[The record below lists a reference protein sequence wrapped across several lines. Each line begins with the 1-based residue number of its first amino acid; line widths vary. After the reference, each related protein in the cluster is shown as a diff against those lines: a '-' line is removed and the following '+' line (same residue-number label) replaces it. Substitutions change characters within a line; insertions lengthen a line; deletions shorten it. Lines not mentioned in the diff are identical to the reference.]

1 MTLAPLD
8 PFLLLD
14 LDLRFLA
21 SFDSFLLIDGVRIFF
36 LVPTLGFL
44 LP

>member
-1 MTLAPLD
+1 VRLWAAAL

-21 SFDSFLLIDGVRIFF
+21 SFD
-36 LVPTLGFL
+36 
-44 LP
+44 